1 MKNKCASMLLASL
14 CLGVLLTGCGK
25 APDSGEN
32 TAPVQAAKQDVRKLT
47 FVLDW
52 TPNTNHTGIYVA
64 REKGY
69 FKDAGLEV
77 EIVQPPENGAEV
89 LAASGKAQ
97 FAMSFQDSL
106 APAFSGDNPLPVTA
120 VAGVIQHNTSGIIS
134 RRGEGMDRPKGLEGK
149 KYATWDLPVEKAT
162 IKDVMEADG
171 GDFDKVELIPSTVT
185 DEVTALKTK
194 SVDAIWIFYA
204 WAGVKTELEGLE
216 TDYFAFADLD
226 PVFDFYTPVI
236 IANNTFLAEEPE
248 TARAFLD
255 AVSRGYEFAIEHPRE
270 AGEIPCKAA
279 PELDPELVK
288 ASQEY
293 LADKYQA
300 DAPQWGY
307 IDQERW
313 DAYYAW
319 LNEKGL
325 TETPI
330 EAGTGCSNE
339 YLP

>member
-106 APAFSGDNPLPVTA
+106 APAFSGDNSPSCDSCGRRHTA
-120 VAGVIQHNTSGIIS
+120 QYIGHYIQKG
-134 RRGEGMDRPKGLEGK
+134 RGYGPPKGTGG
-149 KYATWDLPVEKAT
+149 EK
-162 IKDVMEADG
+162 VCHLG
-171 GDFDKVELIPSTVT
+171 P
-185 DEVTALKTK
+185 
-194 SVDAIWIFYA
+194 
-204 WAGVKTELEGLE
+204 
-216 TDYFAFADLD
+216 
-226 PVFDFYTPVI
+226 
-236 IANNTFLAEEPE
+236 
-248 TARAFLD
+248 
-255 AVSRGYEFAIEHPRE
+255 SRG
-270 AGEIPCKAA
+270 
-279 PELDPELVK
+279 
-288 ASQEY
+288 
-293 LADKYQA
+293 
-300 DAPQWGY
+300 
-307 IDQERW
+307 
-313 DAYYAW
+313 
-319 LNEKGL
+319 KGDH
-325 TETPI
+325 
-330 EAGTGCSNE
+330 
-339 YLP
+339 

>member
-236 IANNTFLAEEPE
+236 IAKMHSSQ
-248 TARAFLD
+248 R
-255 AVSRGYEFAIEHPRE
+255 SRRQPGRFWTLS
-270 AGEIPCKAA
+270 AGDTS
-279 PELDPELVK
+279 L
-288 ASQEY
+288 
-293 LADKYQA
+293 
-300 DAPQWGY
+300 
-307 IDQERW
+307 R
-313 DAYYAW
+313 
-319 LNEKGL
+319 
-325 TETPI
+325 
-330 EAGTGCSNE
+330 
-339 YLP
+339 